1 MTVNYEYRGNK
12 RRKEHGLLISI
23 KKDILTFCKKEKLER
38 DNFAHMIG
46 LASWGSLENK
56 LKRTKDDTDI
66 TITELL
72 HIQELTKSHTP
83 LKYMCEMFGF
93 VMTATETDE
102 ETSVE
107 ELNALSDKAQME
119 SNESWAEIKK
129 SSADGKFTVDEKAAM
144 KKEAM
149 EALEAKKLELNA
161 IERIVPVD
169 IEEYEE

>member
-1 MTVNYEYRGNK
+1 MNNSYEYRGNK
-12 RRKEHGLLISI
+12 RPKEHGLLVSI
-23 KKDILTFCKKEKLER
+23 RKDILSFCKKEDMEK
-38 DNFAHMIG
+38 DSFAHTIG

-72 HIQELTKSHTP
+72 HIQELTKSHAP

-93 VMTATETDE
+93 VMTSTETDE
-102 ETSVE
+102 ETTVE
-107 ELNALSDKAQME
+107 ELNSLSDKAQME

-129 SSADGKFTVDEKAAM
+129 ASADGKFTVEEKEAM

-149 EALEAKKLELNA
+149 EALEAKQKELKA
-161 IERIVPVD
+161 IEKIVPVD